1 MKETVNIFSN
11 LILDKFFIDFFNSYK
26 VVNLSLDKLY
36 KKEFFKDGGV
46 IFINNKSDLEIIDS
60 FEHLQNFLIISD
72 QSLETTKIDKELQ
85 TLKTPTDLN
94 KIKTG
99 IKNFLESKEISFEHL
114 KIINRKLINKE
125 NKKECLLTDIE
136 NEILHYLIQNKI
148 CTKKEI
154 NNKILNLSPIIESNS
169 LDSHL
174 SRIRKKFE
182 KINLTVKIQSKTNQ
196 LKIFN

>member
-11 LILDKFFIDFFNSYK
+11 SILDKFFIDFFNSYK

-36 KKEFFKDGGV
+36 KKEFFVDGGV
-46 IFINNKSDLEIIDS
+46 IFINNKSDLEIIGS

-72 QSLETTKIDKELQ
+72 QSLETTKIDKDLQ

-196 LKIFN
+196 LKIFT

>member
-46 IFINNKSDLEIIDS
+46 IFINNKSDLEIIGS

-196 LKIFN
+196 LKIFT

>member
-11 LILDKFFIDFFNSYK
+11 SILDKFFIDFFNSYK

-36 KKEFFKDGGV
+36 KKEFFRDGGV

-182 KINLTVKIQSKTNQ
+182 KINLTVKIQSKTHQ

>member
-11 LILDKFFIDFFNSYK
+11 SILDKFFIDFFNSYK

-36 KKEFFKDGGV
+36 KKEFFRDGGV

-196 LKIFN
+196 LKIFT

>member
-11 LILDKFFIDFFNSYK
+11 SILDKFFIDFFNSYK

-36 KKEFFKDGGV
+36 KKEFFKDGGL

>member
-36 KKEFFKDGGV
+36 KKEFFRDGGV

-154 NNKILNLSPIIESNS
+154 NNKILNLSPIRESNS

>member
-11 LILDKFFIDFFNSYK
+11 SILDKFFIDFFNSYK

-36 KKEFFKDGGV
+36 KKEFFRDGGV

-72 QSLETTKIDKELQ
+72 QSFETTKIDKELQ

-196 LKIFN
+196 LKIFT

>member
-11 LILDKFFIDFFNSYK
+11 SILDKFFIDFFNSYK

-36 KKEFFKDGGV
+36 KKEFFIDGGV
-46 IFINNKSDLEIIDS
+46 IFINNKSDLEIIGS

-72 QSLETTKIDKELQ
+72 QSLETTKIDKDLQ

-196 LKIFN
+196 LKIFT